1 MAMVEKTTVRTHL
14 ISTLHVYKNL
24 ISCSHSLPVEFL
36 YAMKLKVLKFVCNLL
51 NTFALYLLVISCS

>member
-24 ISCSHSLPVEFL
+24 ISCSHSLPVESL
-36 YAMKLKVLKFVCNLL
+36 YAMNLKVLKFVL
-51 NTFALYLLVISCS
+51 